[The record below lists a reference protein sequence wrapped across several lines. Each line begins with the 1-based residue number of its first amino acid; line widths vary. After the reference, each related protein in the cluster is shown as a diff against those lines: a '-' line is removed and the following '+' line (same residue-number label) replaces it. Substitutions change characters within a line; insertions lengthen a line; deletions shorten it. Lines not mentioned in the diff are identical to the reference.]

1 MNPARKSPNLWTIR
15 FPPPRTPLA
24 MTPSPLRTLALLA
37 TLSLSVSA
45 CAQSQPTRDGGDR
58 AEQRLDELR
67 QTLDLTDAQTAE
79 LRAVFQAQAADRPAR
94 GERRSGGPADRDA
107 RRAQMQQRR
116 AETERQIEAILTPAQ
131 MERYRAW
138 RASQPQRGGR
148 GRRGD
153 TN

>member
-1 MNPARKSPNLWTIR
+1 MLTLPLSAR
-15 FPPPRTPLA
+15 
-24 MTPSPLRTLALLA
+24 
-37 TLSLSVSA
+37 
-45 CAQSQPTRDGGDR
+45 AQSQPTRDGGDR
-58 AEQRLDELR
+58 TEQRLDELR

-79 LRAVFQAQAADRPAR
+79 LRTVFQAQAADRPAR

-153 TN
+153 SN

>member
-1 MNPARKSPNLWTIR
+1 
-15 FPPPRTPLA
+15 
-24 MTPSPLRTLALLA
+24 MTASPLRVLTLLA
-37 TLSLSVSA
+37 TLAVSLSA
-45 CAQSQPTRDGGDR
+45 CAQSQPTHDSGDR

-67 QTLDLTDAQTAE
+67 QALDLTDAQTAE
-79 LRAVFQAQAADRPAR
+79 LRAVFQAQATDRPAR

-116 AETERQIEAILTPAQ
+116 AETERQIESILTPAQ

-138 RASQPQRGGR
+138 RASQPQRGDR

-153 TN
+153 SD